1 MNRWVLII
9 YNIELVVSLIYEE
22 ILVLSISHLF
32 YLMADSLC
40 DLGRKKYFVEQN
52 TKCIKIFTQSI
63 LSIPR
68 LLIREV
74 DLQFLKCQFC
84 SQDFLFLQ
92 K

>member
-52 TKCIKIFTQSI
+52 TKMYQNIYAKYSFNS
-63 LSIPR
+63 S
-68 LLIREV
+68 
-74 DLQFLKCQFC
+74 
-84 SQDFLFLQ
+84 SSYS
-92 K
+92 